1 MAEAPLSFGPQDI
14 AMGHAAQA
22 LITRLI
28 DHLVEKEIIAQKDA
42 DKIVFEC
49 VSIQETG
56 GPLNQVAAE
65 ILKQVGTPSAPG
77 SKRTN

>member
-28 DHLVEKEIIAQKDA
+28 GHLVEKEIIAQKDA

-49 VSIQETG
+49 VSIQEIG
-56 GPLNQVAAE
+56 GPVNKLAAE
-65 ILKQVGTPSAPG
+65 ILKTSVAPQPPT
-77 SKRTN
+77 SKSTN